1 MYDKD
6 LLITDAV
13 SAGVC
18 SKPSEIRVIFPV
30 DLPPDG
36 SHGEYVA
43 ATDGYL
49 TVVVDGRA
57 VRQVTLSEV
66 SEFTL
71 TAGVGCLFIGC
82 TAKDGGQQII
92 CRGSNA
98 ESRMFIAAIGDL
110 NGLLRGIHSDTVH
123 EYGTGRSCPRCNR
136 PLPPGSTECPH
147 CSRSAS
153 GVRRLLRIASPWRWM
168 ILLSVALY
176 FVSSAVSLV
185 SPYLNRIL
193 VDDYIKAA
201 SPVLAGFVGVI
212 ASMLAVSVLGQII
225 GTLRDVIVIDA
236 SAGLIKRLRQMT
248 FDKVQALSIS
258 KIQKRTSGELINRVS
273 SDTEVISNFL
283 TNDLGSILQMG
294 SVLIAVS
301 VILFVY
307 DYRIALL
314 VLCPVPVI
322 AYLNR
327 HIRVIFHRYIR
338 RSWNMTSRANSVLHD
353 AFSGIRV
360 VKAFGMEEREIERHR
375 RVTDRERQALAESEI
390 AGGIIMPC
398 LSFMLGIGEFFLLY
412 YVGQGILDGRMTV
425 GEMVQFSSYTAL
437 IYGPMRWISE
447 IPRIVSR
454 TSTSTAKI
462 FEILDEDPG
471 VPDSPGAL
479 PIDIRGEIELSD
491 VSFSYD
497 SVSPV
502 LRNVSA
508 VIHPGEMV
516 GIVGRSG
523 VGKST
528 LINLVMRMYDPTSG
542 KITVDGRDLR
552 DIPQE
557 SLRSQMGVV
566 LQETYLF
573 SGSIFDNIRYAKPN
587 ADAEEIIAAAKLAG
601 AHKFIIKL
609 PDGYDTRVGERGYS
623 LSGGERQRVS
633 IARALLRNPQIL
645 ILDEATSA
653 LDTETEK
660 EVQDVLQKLTDN
672 RTTLAIAHR
681 LSTLRNAD
689 RILVLDRGGVAE
701 FGSHEELMRRHGI
714 YYDLVMAQRQMSKMK
729 KTV

>member
-1 MYDKD
+1 
-6 LLITDAV
+6 
-13 SAGVC
+13 
-18 SKPSEIRVIFPV
+18 
-30 DLPPDG
+30 
-36 SHGEYVA
+36 
-43 ATDGYL
+43 
-49 TVVVDGRA
+49 
-57 VRQVTLSEV
+57 
-66 SEFTL
+66 
-71 TAGVGCLFIGC
+71 
-82 TAKDGGQQII
+82 
-92 CRGSNA
+92 
-98 ESRMFIAAIGDL
+98 
-110 NGLLRGIHSDTVH
+110 
-123 EYGTGRSCPRCNR
+123 
-136 PLPPGSTECPH
+136 
-147 CSRSAS
+147 
-153 GVRRLLRIASPWRWM
+153 
-168 ILLSVALY
+168 
-176 FVSSAVSLV
+176 
-185 SPYLNRIL
+185 
-193 VDDYIKAA
+193 
-201 SPVLAGFVGVI
+201 
-212 ASMLAVSVLGQII
+212 
-225 GTLRDVIVIDA
+225 
-236 SAGLIKRLRQMT
+236 
-248 FDKVQALSIS
+248 
-258 KIQKRTSGELINRVS
+258 
-273 SDTEVISNFL
+273 
-283 TNDLGSILQMG
+283 
-294 SVLIAVS
+294 
-301 VILFVY
+301 
-307 DYRIALL
+307 
-314 VLCPVPVI
+314 
-322 AYLNR
+322 
-327 HIRVIFHRYIR
+327 
-338 RSWNMTSRANSVLHD
+338 MTSRANSVLHD